1 MEGKKNNKTTT
12 KTARIFGN
20 RAGPNNEEKN
30 ISVTPR
36 PNMI

>member
-1 MEGKKNNKTTT
+1 MEGKKSSKTTT
-12 KTARIFGN
+12 KTTRIFGN
-20 RAGPNNEEKN
+20 CARPNNEEKN